1 MEDRWRSHSSQTTHR
16 RAEYWD
22 EMKKRKQGEKKEE
35 EKKRKNREKRKL
47 REIGGGSHARK
58 FFDNSAISF
67 PGSFTFFPHLS
78 TPS

>member
-22 EMKKRKQGEKKEE
+22 EMKKRKKGEKKRRREE
-35 EKKRKNREKRKL
+35 AKESRETKAKRNRW
-47 REIGGGSHARK
+47 GSHARK